1 MQTNVAKVR
10 RRGENLV
17 HENLVLE
24 FVADEVENDDDD
36 EPEVAR
42 SGKRRRREDIPS
54 PADESCENLVLEL
67 IADEVETTTT
77 TTSRRSRSGKR
88 RRRRETYRAPRTRA
102 ARTSRSTSS
111 RTR

>member
-1 MQTNVAKVR
+1 MAKVR
-10 RRGENLV
+10 RRGENLVHANLV

-24 FVADEVENDDDD
+24 FVADEVENDD

-54 PADESCENLVLEL
+54 P
-67 IADEVETTTT
+67 
-77 TTSRRSRSGKR
+77 
-88 RRRRETYRAPRTRA
+88 RTRA
-102 ARTSRSTSS
+102 ARTSCSSSS

>member
-36 EPEVAR
+36 ENDEPEVAR

-54 PADESCENLVLEL
+54 P
-67 IADEVETTTT
+67 
-77 TTSRRSRSGKR
+77 
-88 RRRRETYRAPRTRA
+88 RTRA
-102 ARTSRSTSS
+102 ARTSCSTSS
-111 RTR
+111 RTK